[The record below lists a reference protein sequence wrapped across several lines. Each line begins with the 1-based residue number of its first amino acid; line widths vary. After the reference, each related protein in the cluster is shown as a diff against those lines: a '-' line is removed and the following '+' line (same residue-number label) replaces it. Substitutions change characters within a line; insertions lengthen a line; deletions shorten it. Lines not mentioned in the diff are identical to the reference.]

1 MTDSKRNSQEDAD
14 KEQLVDAL
22 ARQLYKKVANLPNS
36 I

>member
-22 ARQLYKKVANLPNS
+22 AKQLCKKAANLPNL